1 METMETTRIIIDT
14 DVLVDLLRNVARV
27 VDSISEMERK
37 GCLLATT
44 TVNAFELLYGAYK
57 SKNRQKNLTSTKTL
71 LGRLVIL
78 KMGVA
83 SAQNAGRI
91 YAELEQE
98 GQPIGLRDA
107 MIGSIALTKG
117 YGLATRNTEHFKK
130 ITGLNLIPIP

>member
-1 METMETTRIIIDT
+1 METTRVIIDT

-44 TVNAFELLYGAYK
+44 TVNAFELFYGAYK

-117 YGLATRNTEHFKK
+117 YSLVTRNTEHFKK
-130 ITGLNLIPIP
+130 ITGLDLIPIP

>member
-1 METMETTRIIIDT
+1 MEATRVIIDT

-37 GCLLATT
+37 GCLLAIT
-44 TVNAFELLYGAYK
+44 TVNAFELFYGAYK

-78 KMGVA
+78 KMGVT

-117 YGLATRNTEHFKK
+117 YSLATRNTEHFKK
-130 ITGLNLIPIP
+130 ITGLGLIPIP

>member
-1 METMETTRIIIDT
+1 METTRIIIDT

-44 TVNAFELLYGAYK
+44 TVNAFELFYGAYK

-117 YGLATRNTEHFKK
+117 YSLATRNTEHFKK
-130 ITGLNLIPIP
+130 ITGLSLIPIP